1 MSWVYHWTM
10 PQFET
15 SKVYLTRIFE
25 KLQYVVNHIL
35 DCKEGEF
42 YDFNEEGNFCDKNSW
57 KLIKWSQSH
66 EFQMTLTCIVRSQP
80 FVVVS
85 EKFL

>member
-1 MSWVYHWTM
+1 M

-15 SKVYLTRIFE
+15 SKVYLTRIVE

-42 YDFNEEGNFCDKNSW
+42 YDFNEEGNFCDKIHGNLSNGH
-57 KLIKWSQSH
+57 KVMSFK
-66 EFQMTLTCIVRSQP
+66 
-80 FVVVS
+80 
-85 EKFL
+85 

>member
-15 SKVYLTRIFE
+15 SKVYLTRIVE

-42 YDFNEEGNFCDKNSW
+42 YDFNGGG
-57 KLIKWSQSH
+57 Q
-66 EFQMTLTCIVRSQP
+66 
-80 FVVVS
+80 
-85 EKFL
+85 FL